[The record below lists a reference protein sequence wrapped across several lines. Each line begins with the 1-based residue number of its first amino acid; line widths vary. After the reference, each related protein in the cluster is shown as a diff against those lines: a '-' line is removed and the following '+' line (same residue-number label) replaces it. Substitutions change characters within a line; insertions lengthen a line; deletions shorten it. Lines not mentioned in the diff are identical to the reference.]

1 MHFLISWLGPKYELT
16 FGTNQNTRNA
26 IFGVKNL
33 IRPLIF
39 HMVTLLWNILFPLI
53 LFSQSSTHFCVIQ
66 IWQSSMRRAW
76 FKKKKI
82 AQTLAECKT
91 HLMECILPIP
101 FDKKCLFYLFP
112 PSRTNIHIS
121 KLRTVNKFDLQWFV
135 RNTQQSRLHTDWRI
149 VIFQD
154 KPLYQLKMI
163 THKLE

>member
-1 MHFLISWLGPKYELT
+1 MQYSELKFNTTSYFPHSHFALKYIISIDSFQSIKYSFL
-16 FGTNQNTRNA
+16 RNS
-26 IFGVKNL
+26 NL
-33 IRPLIF
+33 E
-39 HMVTLLWNILFPLI
+39 VVNAKGLI
-53 LFSQSSTHFCVIQ
+53 L
-66 IWQSSMRRAW
+66 
-76 FKKKKI
+76 KKKVHR
-82 AQTLAECKT
+82 LSLSKT
-91 HLMECILPIP
+91 HLMECNLPIP

-112 PSRTNIHIS
+112 PSRTNIHRS